1 MSTNPSIHGSTGWTC
16 RHQLVSRSSFDDG
29 HEQRTQDGELRYL
42 ILPDTTLGALTEQI
56 AIDPRR
62 SVVVPA
68 DVDDHPVVRDG
79 IRGMLDGDPRLT
91 VVGEAAGGDEAVTTV
106 GELDPDL
113 VLMDLRMPAGDGL
126 SAIRTLRKRS
136 SSRPRIL
143 VLTTYDTD
151 RDIHAAVDAG
161 ADGYL
166 LKATPKAELIDAV
179 LRAGA
184 GESVLSPSAVQSL
197 VTRGRAKQ
205 LTARETEVLEAIVH
219 GGTNREVARSLLVS
233 EATVKTHLLRIHLKL
248 GVRDRAAAVRVA
260 FERGLLGWGRSPPAP
275 GSTPCGPTQLQLSRG
290 TGPVPSR
297 AVPVRR
303 SGGRPLSRWR
313 STGWR
318 SDRSPG

>member
-1 MSTNPSIHGSTGWTC
+1 MTSRPIEV
-16 RHQLVSRSSFDDG
+16 LV
-29 HEQRTQDGELRYL
+29 
-42 ILPDTTLGALTEQI
+42 
-56 AIDPRR
+56 
-62 SVVVPA
+62 
-68 DVDDHPVVRDG
+68 VDDHPVVRDG
-79 IRGMLDGDPRLT
+79 IRGMLDGDPRIT
-91 VVGEAAGGDEAVTTV
+91 VIGEAAGGDEAVTTV

-197 VTRGRAKQ
+197 VTRGRTEQ
-205 LTARETEVLEAIVH
+205 LTARETEVLEAIAH

-233 EATVKTHLLRIHLKL
+233 EATVKTHLLRIYPKL

-260 FERGLLGWGRSPPAP
+260 FERGLLG
-275 GSTPCGPTQLQLSRG
+275 
-290 TGPVPSR
+290 
-297 AVPVRR
+297 
-303 SGGRPLSRWR
+303 
-313 STGWR
+313 
-318 SDRSPG
+318 